1 MSGGHLSKEFFEL
14 VKSIGESRSKQ
25 EEDKIILQEIAVLK
39 QNLSVPNIT
48 AKKMKEYMVR
58 AIYVEMLGHDASF
71 AYIHAVKLAHEKN
84 LLAKRIGYLTCNLFL
99 HKDHELMLL
108 LINTMQRDLNS
119 INHLEVCAALT
130 SVTRLVNL
138 EMIPAISPLVFKLL
152 SHAQESVRKKTII
165 AVNRF
170 FKLVP
175 ETVLDQKDLIR
186 KVLCDPDP
194 SVMGASLHI
203 LYEVAKA
210 NPSGCKDLVPSFVSI
225 LKQITE
231 HRLPRDFDYH
241 RMPAPWLQVKLLSI
255 LGVLGTADQKA
266 SEQMYDILQECMRRA
281 DCGVNVGYAI
291 IYECVRT
298 ITRIYPEHS
307 LLELAASNISR
318 FISSDNHNLKY
329 LGVTGLS
336 QIVQVS
342 PSYAAE
348 HQMVVVDC
356 LEDPDDTLKR
366 KTLDLLFRMTN
377 PANVEVVV
385 DKLTFHLKTSVD
397 EHLRRDVV
405 QKVTSLAER
414 FAPNNEWYLQT
425 MNTVFELGGDLVPS
439 ETAYNLM
446 RLVAEG
452 TGEDEETDMQF
463 RQFAVNTYLHLLE
476 KSAFHFDVLVQVIAW
491 VLGEYAR
498 LADVDG
504 YELEDIVD
512 LLCDCV
518 DRQFEDSSTRGYLVT
533 ALVKL
538 VGQHNLKSAS
548 VNRVIRSYRSSRFT
562 DLQQRCY
569 EFEQLCASPAI
580 MRKVLPYDASCEDI
594 DVRKGLPFLDGF
606 VQQKLQEG
614 AKEYQDESSRRA
626 QKGLVEVGMVE
637 QEAKPA
643 LNFTPYPE
651 AQVRPPPPVFQ
662 PAMAG
667 GAGEPMPG
675 GGGGMQERPAA
686 GGVDQQGLNV
696 TGPRKWTAKGYNA
709 DQRDNNMNRESERP
723 APPPPPS
730 SQPSQANNS
739 GFNSD
744 GRRDKPAANAQPAQ
758 MSEKEKMAAALFGG
772 IGAGA
777 SAGAKPAVAAGGL
790 QGARDGPFRPPERK
804 PAQEEPRTQ
813 AAPPP
818 APPSGGDMMDLLDL
832 DGGGGAP
839 VAPPVAPPAPNHAA
853 GGDLLDFGGGDAPPA
868 PLPSNTSAPVSSPAD
883 NLLDFGGGEAP
894 PAPAPSN
901 MPAPVS
907 TLGDDLLALDLGGP
921 SPAPVYA
928 PQEEVPAQPTPQP
941 PPPMPPQDDLAS
953 LLGGSMPA
961 PQQPLPPAEIP
972 QQPPMPTHIL
982 GPLQVSTPQVGQV
995 WGSLASERKA
1005 SLNTSAQSWQE
1016 LMGRMQQRLNVFPVE
1031 VIGMEGI
1038 CAGRVL
1044 PGNDPCFL
1052 HGKLAPPRLDVLVR
1066 CQDANVAQRV
1076 ADACVQLLP

>member
-39 QNLSVPNIT
+39 QNLAQPNIS

-119 INHLEVCAALT
+119 TNHLEVCAALT

-203 LYEVAKA
+203 LYEVAKS
-210 NPSGCKDLVPSFVSI
+210 NPAGCKDLVPSFVSI

-255 LGVLGTADQKA
+255 LGLLGTADQKA

-397 EHLRRDVV
+397 EHLRRDLV

-414 FAPNNEWYLQT
+414 FAPNNEWYLTT

-463 RQFAVNTYLHLLE
+463 RQFAVNTYLNLLE
-476 KSAFHFDVLVQVIAW
+476 KSAFHYDVLVQVIGW
-491 VLGEYAR
+491 VLGEYAC
-498 LADVDG
+498 LANVDG
-504 YELEDIVD
+504 YELEDIID

-518 DRQFEDSSTRGYLVT
+518 DRQFEDSATRGYLVT

-538 VGQHNLKSAS
+538 VGQNNLKSTS
-548 VNRVIRSYRSSRFT
+548 VNRVIRSYRSSRLT

-569 EFEQLCASPAI
+569 EFEQLCANPAL

-594 DVRKGLPFLDGF
+594 DVKPGLPFLDGF
-606 VQQKLQEG
+606 VQLKLNEG
-614 AKEYQDESSRRA
+614 AKEYQDEATRRA
-626 QKGLVEVGMVE
+626 NKGMGVETIVE
-637 QEAKPA
+637 TESSKPT

-651 AQVRPPPPVFQ
+651 AQLRPPPPVFQ
-662 PAMAG
+662 PAMGGGGMGGDSMQDRGGAG
-667 GAGEPMPG
+667 GAG
-675 GGGGMQERPAA
+675 GGGMGQPE
-686 GGVDQQGLNV
+686 QLGLNV
-696 TGPRKWTAKGYNA
+696 SGPRKWTAQGYNA
-709 DQRDNNMNRESERP
+709 DQRPKDTYKPEPEKP
-723 APPPPPS
+723 TPPPPPS
-730 SQPSQANNS
+730 SQPSNNNS
-739 GFNSD
+739 GYNNSD
-744 GRRDKPAANAQPAQ
+744 YRKPNAAAAPPAQ

-772 IGAGA
+772 IGGNA
-777 SAGAKPAVAAGGL
+777 PARPATSQQSGGMFGG
-790 QGARDGPFRPPERK
+790 GAREGPFQPPERRHQ
-804 PAQEEPRTQ
+804 QETRQ
-813 AAPPP
+813 AAAP
-818 APPSGGDMMDLLDL
+818 APAPAPAAPAPSGGDMLDLLDL
-832 DGGGGAP
+832 DGGAP
-839 VAPPVAPPAPNHAA
+839 SAPSQPPAPAA
-853 GGDLLDFGGGDAPPA
+853 PAAPPSHGDMGGMGDLLDFDGTA
-868 PLPSNTSAPVSSPAD
+868 SAPVA
-883 NLLDFGGGEAP
+883 A
-894 PAPAPSN
+894 APA
-901 MPAPVS
+901 APTYS
-907 TLGDDLLALDLGGP
+907 QP
-921 SPAPVYA
+921 SP
-928 PQEEVPAQPTPQP
+928 
-941 PPPMPPQDDLAS
+941 PPQDDLLFDIGAPAPS
-953 LLGGSMPA
+953 QAPAPPQQPVSAPADDLSGLLGAPTPA
-961 PQQPLPPAEIP
+961 APVQAQPPPQPELLPQQPLAP
-972 QQPPMPTHIL
+972 QPIL
-982 GPLQVSTPQVGQV
+982 GPMQVTTPQVGQV
-995 WGSLASERKA
+995 WGTLASERKA
-1005 SLNTSAQSWQE
+1005 SLQTSAPNWQE
-1016 LMGRMQQRLNVFPVE
+1016 LMGRMQARLQVHPVE
-1031 VIGMEGI
+1031 VIGAEGI
-1038 CAGRVL
+1038 CAGRIL

-1052 HGKLAPPRLDVLVR
+1052 HGKLAPPRLDILVR
-1066 CQDANVAQRV
+1066 CQDPNVAQRV
-1076 ADACVQLLP
+1076 ADMCVQLLP